1 MPPKISSVLIKSQLL
16 EASLWAYSLRVVPA
30 QNTVFLRKALS
41 PQTIEYLSYYYKG
54 PDALV

>member
-30 QNTVFLRKALS
+30 QNTVFEERSVPSDNRIFIILL
-41 PQTIEYLSYYYKG
+41 
-54 PDALV
+54 